1 MTDWSNLS
9 LTAKSRKTLE
19 TVLDAS
25 RTDYQQTMQ
34 GVSDYVDTLIG
45 DLFDFDH
52 PDKSLALTD
61 PDAIVDAARNL
72 VEIAQTA
79 ADNRYGVQRQA
90 WQQAAGQEFP
100 EYALPDREDWTR
112 VMWDVQKGFSNTDY
126 NGLTYRQVM
135 AGKARSG
142 VTIMDLL
149 PKTAGMSIDDMQ
161 QAYADFFR
169 SLAAHA
175 GQRRQ
180 MTDIAGDPTRP
191 RWARVPRGRVTCAFC
206 TMLAGRGFVYTS
218 EEAAGGGLGN
228 RYHNHC
234 DCEPV
239 PTWGE
244 AKLTGY
250 DPDKLDALYRRA
262 REGLPDGASYRD
274 VLSRMRAN
282 GGVTDSPAAPGG
294 GDGKPPKP
302 HKAPAAASP
311 EPDEPSRRDGR
322 MWRPGPEGEQERRDS
337 CRRTLD
343 AGGLLSHDEYLS
355 ERRRLGFD
363 MDFDEWVDSQ
373 IQAEIA
379 TRTPEWISRGIIG
392 IPEADEDAAP
402 SEDELRTA
410 EKLEAWGVH
419 CRFHKDWYE
428 VVMPDGTKQ
437 RRGLADLDNGIELKE
452 FKHKG
457 GKYTVEHDLA
467 NAGNK
472 KDCTCVVFDNTR
484 ELDEKTGEKA
494 GYSDS
499 ELIEAIRVCKHAHP
513 AAVYFLGKDGSFVKA
528 RNPIE

>member
-19 TVLDAS
+19 TELDAA
-25 RTDYQQTMQ
+25 RGDYQKTMQ
-34 GVSDYVDTLIG
+34 GLDEYADTLASE
-45 DLFDFDH
+45 LFDFDH

-61 PDAIVDAARNL
+61 PDSIIDAARNL
-72 VEIAQTA
+72 VEVAQEA
-79 ADNRYGVQRQA
+79 ADTRYGVQRQA
-90 WQQAAGQEFP
+90 WQQAAGKEFP

-142 VTIMDLL
+142 VSIMDLL
-149 PKTAGMSIDDMQ
+149 PKTAGMSVDDMQ

-169 SLAAHA
+169 SMAVHAA
-175 GQRRQ
+175 QRRQ
-180 MTDIAGDPTRP
+180 MTNIANDPTRP
-191 RWARVPRGRVTCAFC
+191 HWARVPRGSVTCAFC

-239 PTWGE
+239 PSWGE
-244 AKLTGY
+244 AKLSGY
-250 DPDKLDALYRRA
+250 DPEKMDALYKEALRV
-262 REGLPDGASYRD
+262 LPNGASYREI
-274 VLSRMRAN
+274 LARMRAQ
-282 GGVTDSPAAPGG
+282 GGVADSP
-294 GDGKPPKP
+294 
-302 HKAPAAASP
+302 PAQAGS
-311 EPDEPSRRDGR
+311 
-322 MWRPGPEGEQERRDS
+322 EGEQERRDS
-337 CRRTLD
+337 CRQTLD
-343 AGGLLSHDEYLS
+343 AGGLLSHNEYLS

-457 GKYTVEHDLA
+457 GKHTVEHDLA
-467 NAGNK
+467 NAGHK